1 MIHKVVEAITTR
13 EEEAEVEVMV
23 EEEED
28 EEGLMVLMV
37 ITKEE
42 KLQTRPRRTTL
53 RLNARDATRWGT
65 LFHIVLHDPS
75 LSLRLGT
82 QFSHLCDGS
91 PIHYFLLTPRVV
103 VWFYLSNWCK
113 HFVKVYALLLH
124 VAFCG

>member
-42 KLQTRPRRTTL
+42 KLQTRPRRTTP
-53 RLNARDATRWGT
+53 RLNAGDATRWGT
-65 LFHIVLHDPS
+65 SCHIVLHD
-75 LSLRLGT
+75 
-82 QFSHLCDGS
+82 QEKK
-91 PIHYFLLTPRVV
+91 LT
-103 VWFYLSNWCK
+103 
-113 HFVKVYALLLH
+113 
-124 VAFCG
+124 